1 MKRILARHWSYLPT
15 GPGLAALLI
24 IFWFFNQ
31 SYLAPSK
38 STVALLLENP
48 MLTFGLIIFGA
59 HIGAFISG
67 EFSIKTPM
75 TYEPLVLSLAGG
87 FIAGVGA
94 VIAEMSIH
102 SVVLFNLAGV
112 FTLPAFMITKG
123 WIYVAFM
130 VLGGLVAS
138 KLLVLFILKTAPL
151 KREVSVPEIL
161 RSRRNQRIVFYM
173 LVALFAVSVLVVLL
187 LPQLTYPERMG
198 LVLAMLLLALF
209 GLVAERGTIC
219 MSSMLKE
226 WFISHSAYVWRSVL
240 FTVMCLAFLYQAG
253 LQLSLY
259 EPIELESY
267 VPNLSLLVIGSF
279 LMGFGFIF
287 ADGCF
292 IGSLWK
298 AGQGNVI
305 NVVGIVGLLM
315 GIGASGIG
323 KAILVKQTSVS
334 TSLIPNYL
342 SSVMSPLLFLIV
354 LWVAGILFLIV
365 FRQKRYRY

>member
-1 MKRILARHWSYLPT
+1 MKRILVRHWSYVSA
-15 GPGLAALLI
+15 GSGLAALLI

-31 SYLAPSK
+31 SYLAPGK
-38 STVALLLENP
+38 GMVAQFLENP
-48 MLTFGLIIFGA
+48 IITFCLIIFGA

-67 EFSIKTPM
+67 EFSIKVPM
-75 TYEPLVLSLAGG
+75 SYEPLVLSLAGG
-87 FIAGVGA
+87 LIAGVGA
-94 VIAEMSIH
+94 VIAGMSIH

-123 WIYVAFM
+123 WIYAVFM
-130 VLGGLVAS
+130 VLGGLAGS
-138 KLLVLFILKTAPL
+138 KLLVLILLMAAPL
-151 KREVSVPEIL
+151 KKEISVPKIL
-161 RSRRNQRIVFYM
+161 RSRRNQRIMFYALVVF
-173 LVALFAVSVLVVLL
+173 FAVSLLVVLFL
-187 LPQLTYPERMG
+187 QQITYSEKTG
-198 LVLAMLLLALF
+198 LVLAMLLLVLF

-240 FTVMCLAFLYQAG
+240 FTVMCLALLYQAG

-259 EPIELESY
+259 EPIKLEQY
-267 VPNLSLLVIGSF
+267 VPNIGLLVVGSF

-305 NVVGIVGLLM
+305 NLVGIIGLLI
-315 GIGASGIG
+315 GIGASGFD
-323 KAILVKQTSVS
+323 KVMLVKLTGVS

-342 SSVMSPLLFLIV
+342 SSRMSHLLFLII
-354 LWVAGILFLIV
+354 LWVVGILLLIV
-365 FRQKRYRY
+365 LKQKRYRY